1 MLSKQGNGKV
11 LLFRPSRTLYNADT
25 ERKKNIVGLRIAEAR
40 HSAGMSLKDFSTH
53 LEQYGIYVSAGGIN
67 KWEIGNCSPNAYQ
80 LLALCFA
87 LNISDPLELFSESY
101 HAPLNEIGMRKVKEY
116 ISDLIATGL
125 YQNDDIPS
133 DGIQDVYVDMPVSD
147 LRVSAGTGIV
157 LDEGSFENIRVLESS
172 VPSRAQFG
180 VRVSGNSMEPKF
192 HDGQIVWVEP
202 CSELN
207 DHEVGVFIYDG
218 EGYIKAYENRLPDPQ
233 EANQFADSYG
243 VQHLQPVLISFNPAY
258 EPIIIS
264 PNAEFRIIGRV
275 ATVE

>member
-157 LDEGSFENIRVLESS
+157 LDEEHPRFGIFRSQQGSVWCQSIRKQHGAK
-172 VPSRAQFG
+172 VP
-180 VRVSGNSMEPKF
+180 
-192 HDGQIVWVEP
+192 
-202 CSELN
+202 
-207 DHEVGVFIYDG
+207 
-218 EGYIKAYENRLPDPQ
+218 
-233 EANQFADSYG
+233 
-243 VQHLQPVLISFNPAY
+243 
-258 EPIIIS
+258 
-264 PNAEFRIIGRV
+264 
-275 ATVE
+275 